1 MRISD
6 WSSYVCSSDLTQFLS
21 MGKYPTMLLSDM
33 GRDRKVM
40 TLEEAHWRLSH
51 MSASA
56 IGLEGIGT
64 LERGMPAAIVVYDM
78 EKPGIVTESPVFEPI
93 TGGGKRFIQRAVG
106 YRSIY
111 AHGVPPCGWD
121 ECTGQL
127 TGRCTWTDTR
137 EADRRIGE

>member
-40 TLEEAHWRLSH
+40 TLEEAHWRLAH

-64 LERGMPAAIVVYDM
+64 LERGMPADIVVYDM
-78 EKPGIVTESPVFEPI
+78 EKLGIATESPVFEPVI
-93 TGGGKRFIQRAVG
+93 GGGKRFIERAVG
-106 YRSIY
+106 SRAIIVN
-111 AHGVPPCGWD
+111 GVTTF
-121 ECTGQL
+121 E
-127 TGRCTWTDTR
+127 WTDWDGNFQGHAIRPTN
-137 EADRRIGE
+137 